1 MATVSFLF
9 FFDGGSM
16 SAQRLV
22 VVADDHDLENL
33 VNALLTAGV
42 SASSIHVS
50 EGATTPKLKELG
62 VREDL
67 FPGQLNLTREVTSS
81 DTDRWAGVP

>member
-1 MATVSFLF
+1 
-9 FFDGGSM
+9 M

-22 VVADDHDLENL
+22 VVADDHDLETL
-33 VNALLTAGV
+33 VGALLAAGV
-42 SASSIHVS
+42 STSNIHVS
-50 EGATTPKLKELG
+50 EGTATHKLKELG
-62 VREDL
+62 VKDDL